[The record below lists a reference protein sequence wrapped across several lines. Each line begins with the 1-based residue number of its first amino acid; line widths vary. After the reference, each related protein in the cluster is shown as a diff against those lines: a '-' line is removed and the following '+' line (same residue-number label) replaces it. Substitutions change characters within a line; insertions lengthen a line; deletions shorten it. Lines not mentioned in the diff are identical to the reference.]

1 MKYSI
6 QTQDVKLL
14 PSILESNLHTDLYVI
29 YASDFTEIKHKR
41 PNDGPDNS
49 FSITYTFFLD
59 DVSHLMYLNICQ
71 RRPCFCGAP
80 VQELTYTWRLKGIT
94 KT

>member
-41 PNDGPDNS
+41 PNDAPDNS
-49 FSITYTFFLD
+49 FSITYTCFITFPFLNCPNR
-59 DVSHLMYLNICQ
+59 HLGGKSWGTTFQNI
-71 RRPCFCGAP
+71 
-80 VQELTYTWRLKGIT
+80 T
-94 KT
+94 